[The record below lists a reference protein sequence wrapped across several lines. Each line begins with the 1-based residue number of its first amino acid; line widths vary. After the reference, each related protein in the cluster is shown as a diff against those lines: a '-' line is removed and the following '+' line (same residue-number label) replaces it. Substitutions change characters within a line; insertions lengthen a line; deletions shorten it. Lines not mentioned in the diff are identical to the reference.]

1 MADVEKESI
10 HSVEGSVTDS
20 GRGPSEEGEAGHA
33 RHNRERC
40 IPPPPPPPRGAYWML
55 PKKCHGGL
63 TPAAAHQHHHHHHQ
77 SVRFQGVDGEDDT
90 AVVAAE
96 VFPNRTVNLGGSP
109 AGVGATQYP
118 RGGGGES
125 RTLPCR
131 KHGGKDETD
140 AHIPRNAV
148 ISSKRVPDVETFLGG
163 PSFGHTGT
171 AASTS
176 SLRVPGGLLRRGEAF
191 RATDELSPSMGNE
204 VVNRRTFA
212 GSSSGTLYGHAV
224 LRRKSHDWSHD
235 GDRSGGPGSTM
246 VGPDVIV

>member
-40 IPPPPPPPRGAYWML
+40 IPPPPPPPRGAYWLL

-63 TPAAAHQHHHHHHQ
+63 QQHHHHHHQHQ

-90 AVVAAE
+90 AAAAAVAE

-109 AGVGATQYP
+109 VGGVGAPPLP
-118 RGGGGES
+118 RGES

-131 KHGGKDETD
+131 KKHGRKDETD
-140 AHIPRNAV
+140 VNIPRNSV
-148 ISSKRVPDVETFLGG
+148 NCSKRVPDVEPFLAG
-163 PSFGHTGT
+163 PSFGHHHTGT
-171 AASTS
+171 AAS
-176 SLRVPGGLLRRGEAF
+176 LRVPAALLRRGEAF
-191 RATDELSPSMGNE
+191 RATDGEPSPSTGDE
-204 VVNRRTFA
+204 VNRRIMA
-212 GSSSGTLYGHAV
+212 GSSSSLYGHAV

-235 GDRSGGPGSTM
+235 RDRAGGPGSTL